1 MKSAIQIRSKV
12 SRSALRAAGA
22 TLAAA
27 LTTVVLAWLG
37 ASAVTAGLVFLVI
50 VVWSATQA
58 GLRLSVYIAVLC
70 AVLFDYFFLP
80 PYRTFNL
87 AGGAEWVAMVSFVAC
102 SIAAGRVSERAR
114 VQAQKAEQRRE
125 DMERLYTLGHEMML
139 REDAAALT
147 RDLPG
152 LVERIFALDCVAL
165 YLRDGERTACS
176 QGDVP
181 GEAEAGMRRVAA
193 EDAAE
198 PVKAGEFEARALV
211 AGMRPLGAL
220 AWRPASLSRE
230 VATAVNAQVA
240 IALSRAAAMEANARL
255 EAARASE
262 RLRAALI
269 DSLTHEL
276 RTPLTSIRAAATTL
290 MDVEGLDDAGRVDLA
305 TIVDEEASR
314 LDRLIGEAV
323 EMAEIDSQGF
333 KVQLEPAVPAA
344 LLREAIEESRGAMGG
359 HEVAMEAE
367 DAESPMLVDARLLGR
382 VLRHLLENAA
392 RYSPPESRIVLG
404 CRKVAGGLE
413 FTVRDEGIGIDAT
426 DLPHIFEK
434 FYRGRKAS
442 RHGKGTGMG
451 LAIVRALVKAH
462 GGTIEAAS
470 APGKGTTMT
479 FRVPLEETTQAREA
493 AASGSVRR
501 EPAG

>member
-1 MKSAIQIRSKV
+1 
-12 SRSALRAAGA
+12 
-22 TLAAA
+22 
-27 LTTVVLAWLG
+27 
-37 ASAVTAGLVFLVI
+37 
-50 VVWSATQA
+50 
-58 GLRLSVYIAVLC
+58 
-70 AVLFDYFFLP
+70 
-80 PYRTFNL
+80 
-87 AGGAEWVAMVSFVAC
+87 
-102 SIAAGRVSERAR
+102 
-114 VQAQKAEQRRE
+114 
-125 DMERLYTLGHEMML
+125 ML

-152 LVERIFALDCVAL
+152 LVERIFALNCVAL
-165 YLRDGERTACS
+165 YLCDSERMACS
-176 QGDVP
+176 R
-181 GEAEAGMRRVAA
+181 GEMPQEVEAGLRRAA
-193 EDAAE
+193 ADDAAE

-314 LDRLIGEAV
+314 LDRLIGEAL
-323 EMAEIDSQGF
+323 EMAEIDSNVV
-333 KVQLEPAVPAA
+333 KLQLEPVVPAE
-344 LLREAIEESRGAMGG
+344 LLRDAVDDSRGVTGAREVAIEAEHA
-359 HEVAMEAE
+359 EA
-367 DAESPMLVDARLLGR
+367 PVLVDARLLER

-392 RYSPPESRIVLG
+392 RYSPPESRIVLR
-404 CRKVAGGLE
+404 CRQVAGGLE
-413 FTVRDEGIGIDAT
+413 FSVRDEGIGIDAA

-434 FYRGRKAS
+434 FYRGRKAA

-451 LAIVRALVKAH
+451 LAIVRALLKAH
-462 GGTIEAAS
+462 GGTIEAES
-470 APGKGTTMT
+470 SPGKGTTMM
-479 FRVPLEETTQAREA
+479 FRVPAEENPQAREA
-493 AASGSVRR
+493 AAPGSLRR
-501 EPAG
+501 ESAG

>member
-1 MKSAIQIRSKV
+1 MKTSIQSGSRL
-12 SRSALRAAGA
+12 SRSVMRAAGA

-37 ASAVTAGLVFLVI
+37 ATAVTAGLVFLVI
-50 VVWSATQA
+50 VVWSATTA
-58 GLRLSVYIAVLC
+58 GLRLSLYIAVLC
-70 AVLFDYFFLP
+70 AVLFDFYFLP

-87 AGGAEWVAMVSFVAC
+87 AGGAEWVAMLSFVAC
-102 SIAAGRVSERAR
+102 SLAAGRVSERAR
-114 VQAQKAEQRRE
+114 IQAEKAEQRRE

-165 YLRDGERTACS
+165 YLRDGERTVCS
-176 QGDVP
+176 QGEMPQDV
-181 GEAEAGMRRVAA
+181 EAGMRRAA
-193 EDAAE
+193 SDDATE

-220 AWRPASLSRE
+220 AWCPVSLSRE

-290 MDVEGLDDAGRVDLA
+290 MDVEGLDDAGRADLA

-323 EMAEIDSQGF
+323 EMAEIDSNVV
-333 KVQLEPAVPAA
+333 KLQLEAAVPAGV
-344 LLREAIEESRGAMGG
+344 LRDAVDESRGVIGG
-359 HEVAMEAE
+359 REVSMETE
-367 DAESPMLVDARLLGR
+367 NAESPVLLDARLLGR

-404 CRKVAGGLE
+404 CRQVPGGLE
-413 FTVRDEGIGIDAT
+413 FSVRDEGIGIDAA
-426 DLPHIFEK
+426 DLPHIFDK
-434 FYRGRKAS
+434 FYRGRKAT

-462 GGTIEAAS
+462 GGTIEAVS
-470 APGKGTTMT
+470 TPGKGTTMT
-479 FRVPLEETTQAREA
+479 FRVAVEKVPQAREA
-493 AASGSVRR
+493 AASGSLRR

>member
-1 MKSAIQIRSKV
+1 MKSTTPTRRRLSHRVI
-12 SRSALRAAGA
+12 RAAGA

-37 ASAVTAGLVFLVI
+37 ATAVTAGLVFLVI
-50 VVWSATQA
+50 VVWSATTA
-58 GLRLSVYIAVLC
+58 GLRLSLYIAVLC
-70 AVLFDYFFLP
+70 AVLFDFYFLP

-87 AGGAEWVAMVSFVAC
+87 AGGAEWVAMLSFVAC

-125 DMERLYTLGHEMML
+125 DMERLYTLGHEMIL

-147 RDLPG
+147 HDLPG

-176 QGDVP
+176 QDEMPQEV
-181 GEAEAGMRRVAA
+181 EAAMRRAA
-193 EDAAE
+193 SDDAAE

-220 AWRPASLSRE
+220 AWRPASPSRE

-240 IALSRAAAMEANARL
+240 IALSRAAAMESNARL

-290 MDVEGLDDAGRVDLA
+290 LDVEGLDDAGRVDLA

-323 EMAEIDSQGF
+323 EMAEIDSNVVKLQR
-333 KVQLEPAVPAA
+333 EPAVPAA
-344 LLREAIEESRGAMGG
+344 LLRDAVDESRGVLGG
-359 HEVAMEAE
+359 RETAIEAE
-367 DAESPMLVDARLLGR
+367 DAASAVMVDARLLGR

-392 RYSPPESRIVLG
+392 RYSTPESRIVLG
-404 CRKVAGGLE
+404 CRHVAGGME
-413 FTVRDEGIGIDAT
+413 FTVRDEGFGIDAA

-434 FYRGRKAS
+434 FYRGRKAA

-451 LAIVRALVKAH
+451 WRLC
-462 GGTIEAAS
+462 
-470 APGKGTTMT
+470 
-479 FRVPLEETTQAREA
+479 ARW
-493 AASGSVRR
+493 
-501 EPAG
+501 